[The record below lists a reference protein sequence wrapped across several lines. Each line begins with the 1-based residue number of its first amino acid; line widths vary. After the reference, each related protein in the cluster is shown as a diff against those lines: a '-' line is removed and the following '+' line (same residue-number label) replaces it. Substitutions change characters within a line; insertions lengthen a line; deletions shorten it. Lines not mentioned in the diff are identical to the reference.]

1 MDMLDNFEI
10 TAGGTRTPILEVS
23 DLSVSFHLLEGV
35 IPALAGVDLVLNQGE
50 VLGVVGES
58 GCGKSVTAKA
68 VMRIIPTPPG
78 SIDSGRVL
86 FEGRNLLTLSEE
98 EMEGNRGNKI
108 SMIFQEP
115 MTSLNPAFTVG
126 DQVAEVF
133 RFHRGMG
140 RKEAFERA
148 VEELRRVEIPDPARR
163 ARNYPH
169 QLSGGMR
176 QRVMIAIA
184 LACRPRILIADEP
197 TTALDVTIQAQILN
211 LIGLLQA
218 DIGMSVILITHNL
231 GVVASIADRVVIMY
245 AGRVVEQG
253 TVEDI
258 FIHHHHPYTHGLLR
272 SVPRLDRPTDDLMEI
287 KGIVPRLDDLP
298 AGCAF
303 STRCEQVR
311 DQCRQLEPE
320 LKAISPVHSSRCWLE
335 NTPW

>member
-1 MDMLDNFEI
+1 MSDHTEKI
-10 TAGGTRTPILEVS
+10 TAETTTSILEVS

-35 IPALAGVDLVLNQGE
+35 IPAVAGVDLVLNQGE

-58 GCGKSVTAKA
+58 GCGKSVTARA

-78 SIDSGRVL
+78 SIDSGRAL
-86 FEGRNLLTLSEE
+86 FEGRDLLNLSET
-98 EMEGNRGNKI
+98 EMEGIRGDKI

-126 DQVAEVF
+126 DQIAEVF

-140 RKEAFERA
+140 RREAFERA
-148 VEELRRVEIPDPARR
+148 VEELRRVEIPDPAKR

-176 QRVMIAIA
+176 QRAMIAIA
-184 LACRPRILIADEP
+184 LACRPQILIADEP

-211 LIGLLQA
+211 LIGQLQA

-231 GVVASIADRVVIMY
+231 GVVAAMADRLVIMY

-253 TVEDI
+253 SVEDI
-258 FIHHHHPYTHGLLR
+258 FLHHHHPYTHGLLR
-272 SVPRLDRPTDDLMEI
+272 SVPRLDRPAEDLVEI
-287 KGIVPRLDDLP
+287 KGVVPRLDDLP

-303 STRCEQVR
+303 STRCDHVM
-311 DQCRQLEPE
+311 DKCRQREPE
-320 LKAISPVHSSRCWLE
+320 LKQIRPGHSSRCRLE
-335 NTPW
+335 QRPW

>member
-1 MDMLDNFEI
+1 MSDNTEKI
-10 TAGGTRTPILEVS
+10 PDETKAPILEVS
-23 DLSVSFHLLEGV
+23 ELSVSFHLLEGV
-35 IPALAGVDLVLNQGE
+35 IPAVAGVDLVLNQGE

-58 GCGKSVTAKA
+58 GCGKSVTARA
-68 VMRIIPTPPG
+68 VMRIIPAPPG

-86 FEGRNLLTLSEE
+86 FEGRDLLNLSEA
-98 EMEGNRGNKI
+98 EMEGIRGDKI

-126 DQVAEVF
+126 DQIAEVF

-140 RKEAFERA
+140 RREAFERA
-148 VEELRRVEIPDPARR
+148 VEELRRVEIPDPAKR

-176 QRVMIAIA
+176 QRAMIAIA

-211 LIGLLQA
+211 LIGQLQA

-231 GVVASIADRVVIMY
+231 GVVATMADQLVIMY

-253 TVEDI
+253 SVDDI
-258 FIHHHHPYTHGLLR
+258 FILHHHPYTHGLLR
-272 SVPRLDRPTDDLMEI
+272 SVPRLDRPTEDLVEI

-298 AGCAF
+298 AGCVF
-303 STRCEQVR
+303 STRCDHVM
-311 DQCRQLEPE
+311 DKCRQLEPE
-320 LKAISPVHSSRCWLE
+320 LKEIRPGHSSRCWLE
-335 NTPW
+335 KTPW